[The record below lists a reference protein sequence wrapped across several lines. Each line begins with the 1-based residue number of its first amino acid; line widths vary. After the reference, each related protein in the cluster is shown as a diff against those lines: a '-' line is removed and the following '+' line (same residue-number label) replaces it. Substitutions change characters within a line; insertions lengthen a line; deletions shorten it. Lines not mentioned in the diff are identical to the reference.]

1 MSVDTAMPAAELQ
14 SAGLDQRAVAEWI
27 AAAPKRTGDYYVDRP
42 RYSRYWQLGADLL
55 GRLPNKPARSRGRGA
70 RGTVHPRRR
79 ARSSASIS
87 SPRTPRR
94 STTS

>member
-27 AAAPKRTGDYYVDRP
+27 AAAPKRTGDYFVDRP

-55 GRLPNKPARSRGRGA
+55 GRLPKKPARSAAEAA
-70 RGTVHPRRR
+70 RHSPSSPPR
-79 ARSSASIS
+79 ASSASIS
-87 SPRTPRR
+87 SPPTPRR